1 MAGLGGAI
9 VARTGD
15 WNLNFYR
22 IAALLVVGLLA
33 WTRWAN
39 GEPITPAPPRP

>member
-22 IAALLVVGLLA
+22 IAALVVGLLA